1 MNTVDRKL
9 KFVQEFLRITDEETI
24 GKLEQLLRS
33 ERIRKISNDIK
44 PLTVEELNEKIDL
57 SEMDFKNGRFVE
69 NSELLKTIDKWK

>member
-1 MNTVDRKL
+1 MNTVERKL

-33 ERIRKISNDIK
+33 ERIRKISNDLK
-44 PLTVEELNEKIDL
+44 PLTIEELNEKIDL
-57 SEMDFKNGRFVE
+57 SEMDFKDGRFVE

>member
-57 SEMDFKNGRFVE
+57 SEMDFKNGQFVE